1 MKEKRII
8 YDTYNIFIIMKRICI
23 ILLIILLMCT
33 SCMGQT
39 TPHDKLMHFSSCYI
53 ISAKSTEF
61 LSHKY
66 EKNEAA
72 WIGFGIGATVGIS
85 KEIYDMRYGDSDEN
99 DLYADILGA
108 AMGSIVIRIRLG
120 KRKKNQQCEHTR
132 DTRE

>member
-1 MKEKRII
+1 MKEII
-8 YDTYNIFIIMKRICI
+8 IA
-23 ILLIILLMCT
+23 LLVCV
-33 SCMGQT
+33 SSVGQT
-39 TPHDKLMHFSSCYI
+39 IPHDKLMHFSSCYI

-85 KEIYDMRYGDSDEN
+85 KEIYDMRYGHSDEN

-108 AMGSIVIRIRLG
+108 AMGSIVIRIRLN
-120 KRKKNQQCEHTR
+120 KRKKNQQWKYTR
-132 DTRE
+132 D